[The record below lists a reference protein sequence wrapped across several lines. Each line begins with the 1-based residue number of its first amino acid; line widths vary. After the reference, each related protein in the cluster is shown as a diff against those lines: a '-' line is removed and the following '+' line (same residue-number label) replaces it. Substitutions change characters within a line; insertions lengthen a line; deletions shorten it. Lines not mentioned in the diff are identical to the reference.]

1 MLKTAMLFFTK
12 TVAYFCEICYNYVNG
27 FDGENKGFSK
37 VKIRFKRGIFMKFAI
52 GDLLIYGETGVCRV
66 DEIVE
71 KEFLGEV
78 VSCYKLC
85 PLYQSCMIFTPVEG
99 GNVFMRPIATRAEAD
114 ALLES
119 VSKVEPDICEINV
132 PRVLSEHYDKI
143 IKTHDCNEWIGLA
156 VSIYAKRKR
165 LIEQKKKLSAVDE
178 RFVKKAEE
186 LIFGELAA
194 ALGIDKASVREQFTN
209 NVK

>member
-1 MLKTAMLFFTK
+1 MLFFPTFRA
-12 TVAYFCEICYNYVNG
+12 VF
-27 FDGENKGFSK
+27 
-37 VKIRFKRGIFMKFAI
+37 RGVCSMKFAV
-52 GDLLIYGETGVCRV
+52 GDLVIYGETGVCRV
-66 DEIVE
+66 EEIVE

-99 GNVFMRPIATRAEAD
+99 GNVFMRPIVTREEAD
-114 ALLES
+114 SLLES
-119 VSKVEPDICEINV
+119 VSNVEPEICEINV

-156 VSIYAKRKR
+156 VSIYAKRQR

-178 RFVKKAEE
+178 RFMKKAEE
-186 LIFGELAA
+186 LLFGELAA
-194 ALGIDKASVREQFTN
+194 ALGIDKPSVRELFTN